1 VSLPHERLVAY
12 SASAALADELHTL
25 VAGWPR
31 DERWDLGRQL
41 TRAADSI
48 GANIAEAYGRWRPDD
63 KKRLLVIARGSYFE
77 THYWL
82 ARARARG
89 LLERDYRDRLNEIGK
104 ALNGLIR
111 AQRARNP

>member
-1 VSLPHERLVAY
+1 MSLPHERLVAY
-12 SASAALADELHTL
+12 SASSALADELHRV
-25 VAGWPR
+25 VARWPK

-48 GANIAEAYGRWRPDD
+48 GANIAEAYGRWQPND
-63 KKRLLVIARGSYFE
+63 KRRLLLIARGSYFE
-77 THYWL
+77 THHWI
-82 ARARARG
+82 ARATARG
-89 LLERDYRDRLNEIGK
+89 LLHGDYRERMSEIGM